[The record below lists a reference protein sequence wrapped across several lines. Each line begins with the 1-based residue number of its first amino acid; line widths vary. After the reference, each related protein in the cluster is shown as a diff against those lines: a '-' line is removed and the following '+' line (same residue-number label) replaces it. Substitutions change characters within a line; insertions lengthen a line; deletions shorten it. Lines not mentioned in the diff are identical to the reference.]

1 MGAVASAVKK
11 DSPEKERQWVAVL
24 DAVISEGITRADF
37 ETQLAATWMKLLHPR
52 LRENTIKSLV
62 AASDIQSIEFWRLE
76 ADRSLNGAVLS
87 NGSVRQTAV
96 ERIQTIWPK
105 LEADQITGRMEQLAS
120 SGLPEWL
127 SSNFWSKELP
137 PEKGVR
143 GSLQQILV
151 AGIRNGRRGER
162 CAIGAVL
169 RLDPAL
175 RVEVVRARI
184 RYLRELRGKGGQK
197 GVRFGWT
204 PQLEKE
210 MQEVFEHSG
219 LDAAI
224 SALEAAVGWPRDAIL
239 RKARKLGLTERKANR
254 TPWSDTDLAFL
265 THYIQHSSVRFIAS
279 ELGRTEKAVWRKIE
293 YLGLAGKCGEGYTV
307 RALRTALRVRHSTL
321 KQWFAQGL
329 IKKGEDGRI
338 PERSLVSFF
347 SKHRDKLAWDTL
359 TETAQAWILELAT
372 NLDQAPEERSGCAR
386 KRRDTNPQN
395 SERHPDAQSSNEHRS
410 RATTRGSDPS

>member
-1 MGAVASAVKK
+1 MRTVASAMKE
-11 DSPEKERQWVAVL
+11 DASEKERQWATAL
-24 DAVISEGITRADF
+24 DAAISEGIAGVDF
-37 ETQLAATWMKLLHPR
+37 ATHLAAKWMKLLHPR
-52 LRENTIKSLV
+52 LRENTIQSLV
-62 AASDIQSIEFWRLE
+62 AASDIHSIEFWRLE

-96 ERIQTIWPK
+96 KRIQTIWPK
-105 LEADQITGRMEQLAS
+105 LEADQITERMEQLAS

-127 SSNFWSKELP
+127 SGDFWSKELP
-137 PEKGVR
+137 PEKGMR

-151 AGIRNGRRGER
+151 AGIRNGKRGER
-162 CAIGAVL
+162 CAIDAVL
-169 RLDPAL
+169 RLEPAL

-204 PQLEKE
+204 PELEKE
-210 MQEVFEHSG
+210 MQEVFEQSG
-219 LDAAI
+219 LHAAV
-224 SALEAAVGWPRDAIL
+224 SALEAAVGWPRNAIL
-239 RKARKLGLTERKANR
+239 RKARQLGLTERKANR
-254 TPWSDTDLAFL
+254 TPWSDADLAFL

-279 ELGRTEKAVWRKIE
+279 ELGRTEKAVWRKLE

-307 RALRTALRVRHSTL
+307 RTLRTALRVRHSTL
-321 KQWFAQGL
+321 NQWFAQGL

-347 SKHRDKLAWDTL
+347 SKHRNKLAWDTL

-372 NLDQAPEERSGCAR
+372 NSDQEERSGCAR
-386 KRRDTNPQN
+386 KRRDTTP
-395 SERHPDAQSSNEHRS
+395 QSSEKRGASQPSNERRT
-410 RATTRGSDPS
+410 RATTRGSDPF